1 VREAGGRGGEEKE
14 GREENLRGTEVCGA
28 HGLPDSPQTV
38 AIVAPN
44 SANRPEN
51 STSRAL
57 AADGPLT
64 ARRRVRHDG
73 GVQSLLDKWFS
84 TSFWRFNLAIWC
96 IFGAFE
102 FVVRYVTL
110 LDPWRALWL
119 TLLQEPMAF
128 GLSALLYLVYRRP
141 QLSDPFRFRTAVW
154 MVGLSVA
161 AALVQS
167 AISRGF
173 VELTGWHTPT
183 WTPRE
188 EWLFRIIFISLV
200 YLTWSLVFFGLKT
213 RASARTA
220 AERAELAREQ
230 AQRMELQLL
239 RAQLDPHFLFNSLNG
254 IASEIPN
261 RPDAALEMVHELS
274 DYLRYSLDHRH
285 KLLAPLSS
293 ELDAVAAYLRIEQ
306 ARFGERLEASVEAEV
321 DARRRLVPSF
331 LLQPLVENATKHGL
345 QEEHCKL
352 EIYAGCEGDEL
363 SISVRNPGRLP
374 EELEV
379 VEGVGLETL
388 RRRLA
393 FHYPGRWEFELSQM
407 NGVVTAEVKLR
418 GEPCSA

>member
-1 VREAGGRGGEEKE
+1 MSRPCGGRWAID
-14 GREENLRGTEVCGA
+14 RRA
-28 HGLPDSPQTV
+28 IQT
-38 AIVAPN
+38 
-44 SANRPEN
+44 
-51 STSRAL
+51 
-57 AADGPLT
+57 
-64 ARRRVRHDG
+64 HDEC
-73 GVQSLLDKWFS
+73 VQSRLDKWFS
-84 TSFWRFNLAIWC
+84 TSFWRFNLAIWA

-110 LDPWRALWL
+110 LDAQRALVL

-141 QLSDPFRFRTAVW
+141 KLSDPFRFKTAVW
-154 MVGLSVA
+154 MVALSITA
-161 AALVQS
+161 GIVQT
-167 AISRGF
+167 AISRSF

-183 WTPRE
+183 WTERE

-213 RASARTA
+213 RAGARTE
-220 AERAELAREQ
+220 AERAQIAREE

-285 KLLAPLSS
+285 RILAPLSS

-306 ARFGERLEASVEAEV
+306 ARFGERMEANVEAEV
-321 DARRRLVPSF
+321 DARRRQVPSF
-331 LLQPLVENATKHGL
+331 LLQPLIENAVKHGL
-345 QEEHCKL
+345 QAEHCKL
-352 EIYAGCEGDEL
+352 NIYAGCQGETL
-363 SISVRNPGRLP
+363 TISVSNPGRLP
-374 EELEV
+374 EKLEV
-379 VEGVGLETL
+379 NEGVGLETL

-393 FHYPGRWEFELSQM
+393 FHYPGRWDFELSQM
-407 NGVVTAEVKLR
+407 DGVVTAELKLK